1 MEYIEIKTERL
12 VLKPLGIK
20 YLDTVNEYAVDKEN
34 TRYMLYLPNET
45 AEETVDFLVKVD
57 KEWQKDKPD
66 YLTFAVIYNGI
77 HIGAVDVDLYD
88 GFGELGWIINKKYQ
102 KNGFAYEAV
111 RALITYLKDNLNI
124 RHFVAHCDSRNI
136 PSYRLMEKIGMT
148 KTAESYDR
156 HNKNSNENSI
166 EYQYELFV

>member
-57 KEWQKDKPD
+57 KEWQKDKPN

-111 RALITYLKDNLNI
+111 RALIT
-124 RHFVAHCDSRNI
+124 SR
-136 PSYRLMEKIGMT
+136 Y
-148 KTAESYDR
+148 
-156 HNKNSNENSI
+156 
-166 EYQYELFV
+166 

>member
-57 KEWQKDKPD
+57 
-66 YLTFAVIYNGI
+66 
-77 HIGAVDVDLYD
+77 
-88 GFGELGWIINKKYQ
+88 
-102 KNGFAYEAV
+102 
-111 RALITYLKDNLNI
+111 
-124 RHFVAHCDSRNI
+124 
-136 PSYRLMEKIGMT
+136 
-148 KTAESYDR
+148 
-156 HNKNSNENSI
+156 
-166 EYQYELFV
+166 

>member
-1 MEYIEIKTERL
+1 MEYTEIKTERL
-12 VLKPLGIK
+12 ILKPLGMQ
-20 YLDTVNEYAVDKEN
+20 YLDTVNEYATDEEN

-45 AEETVDFLVKVD
+45 IEETANFLMKVD
-57 KEWQKDKPD
+57 KEWQKDKPN

-88 GFGELGWIINKKYQ
+88 GFGELGWIIDKKYQ
-102 KNGFAYEAV
+102 KNGFACEAV
-111 RALITYLKDNLNI
+111 KALITYLKDNLNI

-136 PSYRLMEKIGMT
+136 PSYRLMEKIGMK
-148 KTAESYDR
+148 KTSESYDR
-156 HNKNSNENSI
+156 YNKNSMESSI

>member
-1 MEYIEIKTERL
+1 MEYTEIKTERL
-12 VLKPLGIK
+12 ILKPLGIE
-20 YLDTVNEYAVDKEN
+20 YLDTVNEYAMDREN

-45 AEETVDFLVKVD
+45 AEETEKFLIKVD

-66 YLTFAVIYNGI
+66 YLTFAVIYNGV

-102 KNGFAYEAV
+102 KNGFACEAV
-111 RALITYLKDNLNI
+111 RALIEYLKDHMNI

-136 PSYRLMEKIGMT
+136 PSYRLMEKIGMK

-156 HNKNSNENSI
+156 RNRNSAEI
-166 EYQYELFV
+166 GTEYQYELFV